1 MASKPWNVI
10 CCKTGLCTQRH
21 TGGQSAHCAS
31 LGSVTVAA
39 VSLRLHSWGKE
50 RREPSEMFFW
60 APPDMP
66 PACYFHFYMS
76 TNLKR
81 KPALCHRK
89 VFLSSPILKV
99 TLAATLATPNAAYA
113 ANAVK
118 MREKSNFLS
127 EQTLDVFY
135 PEIQISRNVI
145 VRFGHD

>member
-1 MASKPWNVI
+1 MASQPWNVI

-66 PACYFHFYMS
+66 PTCYFHFHMS

-81 KPALCHRK
+81 NPLSATARS
-89 VFLSSPILKV
+89 FLSSLILKV
-99 TLAATLATPNAAYA
+99 TLAATLATANAAYA

-118 MREKSNFLS
+118 MREESTFYLSRFLMSSTRRFKS
-127 EQTLDVFY
+127 
-135 PEIQISRNVI
+135 PEM
-145 VRFGHD
+145 